1 MSLFSTGEA
10 TNFLPFDGIA
20 LNYGVIFSDE
30 EAKKYFESFLQ
41 EIDWRHDEILMFGKK
56 IITKRKVAWYAED
69 GLEYIYSGSKKQ
81 GLPFTKSLQQLKLEV
96 EKITQESYN
105 SCLLNLYH
113 DGDEGMGWHSD
124 DEKSIVPGSS
134 IASISL
140 GAERKFSF
148 KHKVNKHSLSLI
160 LSNGSL
166 LEMKGKTQEFWW
178 HSLPKSKKVKGMRIN
193 LTFRR
198 MLR

>member
-1 MSLFSTGEA
+1 MSLFPALEA

-20 LNYGVIFSDE
+20 LNHGVIFNAE
-30 EAKKYFESFLQ
+30 RAQKYLEAFLK
-41 EIDWRHDEILMFGKK
+41 EIDWRQDEILMFGKK
-56 IITKRKVAWYAED
+56 IITKRKVAWYAD
-69 GLEYIYSGSKKQ
+69 NGLEYIYSGSKKQ

-124 DEKSIVPGSS
+124 DEKSIVPESS

-140 GAERKFSF
+140 GADRKFSF
-148 KHKVNKHSLSLI
+148 KHKASKQSLSLI

-178 HSLPKSKKVKGMRIN
+178 HSLPKSKKVKAIRIN
-193 LTFRR
+193 LTFRK
-198 MLR
+198 MLC